1 MATAEAKVPATPTL
15 ADANRDITR
24 PIAMPEKR
32 FYLVLGVAAAG
43 LALMFG
49 AWFYQ
54 IGAGIGVA
62 GITHPVFWGVYITTF
77 VFWVGIAHSGT
88 LISAI
93 LYLFRSGWRTTIN
106 RTAEAMTIFAVM
118 TAGLFPLIHLGRVWY
133 FYYLMPY
140 PSQRQIWPDFRSPLV
155 MDVFAVSTYLIIS
168 ALFWYTGLIPDFA
181 ILRDRAKGWM
191 YKIYG
196 AFSLGW
202 QGTVSEWRHYR
213 RIYLY
218 MAGIATPLVLSVHSV
233 VSWDFALSIVPGWHS
248 TIFAPYFVAGAI
260 FSGVALV
267 ITIMIPLRW
276 AFGLEAY
283 ITENHFEN
291 MAKLVLLTS
300 LIVGFSYGT
309 EFFLAYYSADPI
321 EIESFRWRAMGAYAL
336 PFWVMVFCNVV
347 VPQALWFKK
356 VRTSLPALFALTIFV
371 NIGMWYERFVIIVTS
386 LAHEYEPGGW
396 GLYTP
401 SWVEMS
407 ILVGSFCWF
416 FFWFLLFSRSLPV
429 ISIAEVKEHL
439 AHEHA
444 HADDGDDGDGHE

>member
-1 MATAEAKVPATPTL
+1 MAAVETEPRKHPTL
-15 ADANRDITR
+15 AEANRDITR
-24 PIAMPEKR
+24 PIQRPEWR
-32 FYLVLGVAAAG
+32 FFLVLGVAGAG
-43 LALMFG
+43 VGLLFF

-54 IGAGIGVA
+54 IGVGIGVA
-62 GITHPVFWGVYITTF
+62 GITHPVFWGVYITSF

-118 TAGLFPLIHLGRVWY
+118 TALLFPLIHLGRVWY

-140 PSQRQIWPDFRSPLV
+140 PSQRQIWPNFRSPLV
-155 MDVFAVSTYLIIS
+155 MDVFAVGTYFTVSL
-168 ALFWYTGLIPDFA
+168 LFWYTGLIPDFA
-181 ILRDRAKGWM
+181 VLRDKTKGLPA
-191 YKIYG
+191 KIYG
-196 AFSLGW
+196 ALSLGW
-202 QGTVSEWRHYR
+202 QGTVREWRHYR
-213 RIYLY
+213 RFYLY

-260 FSGVALV
+260 FSGVAMVL
-267 ITIMIPLRW
+267 TLMIPLRW

-283 ITENHFEN
+283 ITRNHFEN
-291 MAKLVLLTS
+291 MAKLILLTS
-300 LIVGFSYGT
+300 TIVAFSYAT
-309 EFFLAYYSADPI
+309 EFFLAYYSADI
-321 EIESFRWRAMGAYAL
+321 VEMETFRWRALGAYAL

-356 VRTSLPALFALTIFV
+356 VRRSIAALFALTVFI

-401 SWVEMS
+401 SWVELS
-407 ILVGSFCWF
+407 IIVGSFSWF

-429 ISIAEVKEHL
+429 IAIAEVKEHL
-439 AHEHA
+439 AHQQ
-444 HADDGDDGDGHE
+444 GDPHE